1 MSRLLPLLALLLVA
15 VVVIDRARRA
25 PGPAPD
31 PATVEADAA
40 GTPARQEAAGRVPE
54 PAADR
59 AAGPDPATPV
69 IDRMV
74 TLASRQRIERERRFT
89 YIDSLLAESDSLI
102 RRWADREGRPLRV
115 ALVEAPELPGWRP
128 ALPSIAR
135 RAMMAWQEAYP
146 ELRFEVVADPV
157 QAEIAVRWLERFEIE
172 RTGQTDLQYIP
183 GGAIQRA
190 EIQLAL
196 ATQAREALRDEGLLA
211 VAVHE
216 FGHAL
221 GLPHSGDPGDVMY
234 PETRT
239 AAISRRDRATLVL
252 LYAVAPGPLRVEP

>member
-1 MSRLLPLLALLLVA
+1 MSRFLPLLALLLV
-15 VVVIDRARRA
+15 VVVVLDRARRG
-25 PGPAPD
+25 PGPVPE
-31 PATVEADAA
+31 PATAVAA
-40 GTPARQEAAGRVPE
+40 SSDTPARQAVAGRPLA
-54 PAADR
+54 PAAPS
-59 AAGPDPATPV
+59 AAPAPATPV

-89 YIDSLLAESDSLI
+89 YIDSLLAESDSLV

-115 ALVEAPELPGWRP
+115 ALVETPELPGWRP

-146 ELRFEVVADPV
+146 ELRFEVVADPTR
-157 QAEIAVRWLERFEIE
+157 AEIAVRWLERFEIE
-172 RTGQTDLQYIP
+172 RTGQTDLQYIA

-196 ATQAREALRDEGLLA
+196 ATQAREVLRDDGLLA

-252 LYAVAPGPLRVEP
+252 LYAVAPGSLRVDP